1 MIKNIDTDANAYTTV
16 KAITHFAKNLGISVV
31 AEFVHNEEVLVKVRE
46 LGIDYAQGF
55 HLHKPTDMATM
66 ALHVKR

>member
-1 MIKNIDTDANAYTTV
+1 M
-16 KAITHFAKNLGISVV
+16 KALKDYK
-31 AEFVHNEEVLVKVRE
+31 HNEEVLVKVRE